1 MTNALMAAAMVEAL
15 AMAVAM
21 AMAMV
26 MAMAVAMAVA
36 LAMAMALA
44 VAVVMAMAT
53 VVAMALVMAMAVVM
67 AMALVMA
74 MATVVVMAVAMA
86 MAVVVAMLNKQREER
101 SNVSTDSIVK
111 VSPEEY
117 FGRDTWREQPTV
129 NLTPSQLFNACRLL
143 VQINRL
149 RDALGVPLLVTS
161 GYRTPEHNAKIGGAP
176 KSNHMQCLAVDISDP
191 DGKLKSRLAANDCY
205 LLRRFGLYMEDPNDT
220 PTWCHLQIVP
230 PASGRRIFG
239 R

>member
-1 MTNALMAAAMVEAL
+1 M
-15 AMAVAM
+15 
-21 AMAMV
+21 
-26 MAMAVAMAVA
+26 
-36 LAMAMALA
+36 
-44 VAVVMAMAT
+44 
-53 VVAMALVMAMAVVM
+53 
-67 AMALVMA
+67 
-74 MATVVVMAVAMA
+74 
-86 MAVVVAMLNKQREER
+86 
-101 SNVSTDSIVK
+101 SIDSIVK

-117 FGRDTWREQPTV
+117 FGRDTWKEQPSV

-176 KSNHMQCLAVDISDP
+176 KSNHMQCLAIDISDP
-191 DGKLKSRLAANDCY
+191 DGKLKSRLAENDCH
-205 LLRRFGLYMEDPNDT
+205 LLRRFGLYMEDPKDT